1 MLYKLSLQGV
11 ELATYQVAIGEIA
24 ELAGTSVIVMQG
36 HARASGIAAFLA
48 TIDDRFTS
56 WIDVASGRS
65 LRFQTDELASGSKR
79 DVEHAVVDFA
89 ARDGDTV
96 PVTFQ
101 LNDTSPR
108 LEPQRVSQPIVWD
121 HNAFLLAL
129 RSWEAASGS
138 TIAVEVF
145 RSRYLWHVAATIRG
159 KETLVTELGEL
170 PALRIE
176 GRTHRLDRRGQ
187 RDRGSEERLF
197 TVWISDDEG
206 RVPLAIKA
214 MTDYGALRMQIVD
227 YQPGTGRRLGP

>member
-11 ELATYQVAIGEIA
+11 ELATYQVAIGEIT
-24 ELAGTSVIVMQG
+24 ELGGSPVIVMQG

-56 WIDVASGRS
+56 WIDIATGRS

-79 DVEHAVVDFA
+79 DVERAVVDFA
-89 ARDGDTV
+89 ARDGDIV

-101 LNDTSPR
+101 LNDAPPR
-108 LEPQRVSQPIVWD
+108 LEPQKVSQPIAWD

-129 RSWEAASGS
+129 RSWEAAPGS
-138 TIAVEVF
+138 TVAVEVF
-145 RSRYLWHVAATIRG
+145 RSRYLWHVDATIEAQ
-159 KETLVTELGEL
+159 ETVVTELGEL

-176 GRTHRLDRRGQ
+176 GRTHKLDRRGQ
-187 RDRGSEERLF
+187 RDRGSEERMF
-197 TVWISDDEG
+197 TVWISDDDG

-227 YQPGTGRRLGP
+227 YQPGTGRRLRL